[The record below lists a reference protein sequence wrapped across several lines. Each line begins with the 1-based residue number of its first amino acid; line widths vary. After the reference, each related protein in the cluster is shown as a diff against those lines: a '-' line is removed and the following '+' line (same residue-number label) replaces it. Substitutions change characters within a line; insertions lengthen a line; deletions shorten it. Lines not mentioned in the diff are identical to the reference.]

1 MPNIYN
7 SDDSHDVWYP
17 IYFGPRAM
25 SFNSETLRSYRTRLD
40 FTQQELADAIGVQ
53 IRTYQKWEK
62 GDTIPDG
69 YNLIRLMNYLNIDSV
84 QEFIDNSP
92 IIDDDFIAFS
102 QRKSYN

>member
-1 MPNIYN
+1 
-7 SDDSHDVWYP
+7 
-17 IYFGPRAM
+17 M